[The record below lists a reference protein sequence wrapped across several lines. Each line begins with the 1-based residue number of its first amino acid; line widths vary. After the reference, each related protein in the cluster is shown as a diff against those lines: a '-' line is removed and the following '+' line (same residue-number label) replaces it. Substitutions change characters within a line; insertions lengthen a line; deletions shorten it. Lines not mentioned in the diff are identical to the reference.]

1 MPFIRARSTKRPIK
15 GARRTP
21 PRTAASPRPDPTGNP
36 PTENNPSTAGPE
48 TRAHAASHEDAS
60 LGPPLPGPGTARRR
74 HRRACCPTVPTRSPR
89 AAAEAVRLGHI
100 HKSASPFNQRRAR
113 HPLDPRGPRRT
124 NPPQTRLFS
133 KRRRHQGSGA
143 RRSGSRSR
151 AAGRSRG
158 PESGGERDRTDD
170 LLLAKQALSQLSYTP
185 VSRNRDPLARW
196 WAREDLNL
204 RPHAYQARALT
215 S

>member
-60 LGPPLPGPGTARRR
+60 LGPPLPAPGPLGAGTAGPAARPSQPDRPAPRPRRSASVTFTNPLHPSINAAPGTPSTRGAR
-74 HRRACCPTVPTRSPR
+74 A
-89 AAAEAVRLGHI
+89 G
-100 HKSASPFNQRRAR
+100 
-113 HPLDPRGPRRT
+113 
-124 NPPQTRLFS
+124 QTRHKPAS
-133 KRRRHQGSGA
+133 SPNVAAIRDQEQN
-143 RRSGSRSR
+143 SGSRSR
-151 AAGRSRG
+151 LPESG

-185 VSRNRDPLARW
+185 VSETGIPGW